1 MCCGVRCGK
10 DKNGRT
16 IFFFF
21 EIKTMIVLPK
31 TLSNYV
37 TRKEINECAN
47 GNTWVLGG

>member
-1 MCCGVRCGK
+1 MCVVESGV
-10 DKNGRT
+10 GRMKMEGL
-16 IFFFF
+16 FFFF